1 MDKVL
6 EQLFDRDRHEIKIMH
21 SIRGS
26 RKLLNLSFIYC
37 MMSLYILSGILQIVD
52 ACYNEMTHLTNIMI
66 EAPKLFGISKIGKIK
81 HFEFGGNHVNDVMSK
96 LGNILIVYSNGLG
109 DYKA

>member
-1 MDKVL
+1 
-6 EQLFDRDRHEIKIMH
+6 
-21 SIRGS
+21 
-26 RKLLNLSFIYC
+26 
-37 MMSLYILSGILQIVD
+37 
-52 ACYNEMTHLTNIMI
+52 MI

-109 DYKA
+109 DYKAWLVV